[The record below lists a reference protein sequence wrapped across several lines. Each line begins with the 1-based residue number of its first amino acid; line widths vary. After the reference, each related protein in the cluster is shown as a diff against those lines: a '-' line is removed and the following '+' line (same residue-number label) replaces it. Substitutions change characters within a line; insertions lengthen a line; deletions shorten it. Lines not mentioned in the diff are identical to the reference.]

1 MARIL
6 LVDDDEVARLAMGTV
21 LEEEGHD
28 VTYAPNG
35 EVGLDLYRQRPF
47 TVVLVDLIMPVM
59 NGLQMIR
66 ELLELDKSA
75 RIIAFSG
82 VSPEDLDMAEDLGA
96 MRVFVKPIAPNDLLM
111 AVNSVLRISS
121 GWDDLKTREL

>member
-28 VTYAPNG
+28 ITYAPNG
-35 EVGLDLYRQRPF
+35 EVGLHLYRQRPF
-47 TVVLVDLIMPVM
+47 TVVLVDLIMPVK

-66 ELLELDKSA
+66 E
-75 RIIAFSG
+75 
-82 VSPEDLDMAEDLGA
+82 PW
-96 MRVFVKPIAPNDLLM
+96 
-111 AVNSVLRISS
+111 NSIKVRGSS
-121 GWDDLKTREL
+121 RSRASVPKTWIWQRNWERCGCSSSRSHPMIC